1 MSSTAMAV
9 DKASQVHTFVVES
22 AYIDGCTG
30 FD

>member
-9 DKASQVHTFVVES
+9 DKASQVHTFV
-22 AYIDGCTG
+22 AQLAWIGGCAG